1 VVSRWRARWARRLDP
16 TVAAVPARPLELP
29 AGPAALPPAP
39 PAPPPNVWPGLTH
52 QFALRLLNLVENL
65 RPELDRLEA
74 DEDDSTRLA
83 RLYRVDHGL
92 TRLRRT
98 AGYLGVLAGVDAGEL
113 TGIRSSLVDVIRE
126 AESAIEHYTRVAI
139 GRVVELGVVEYASRD
154 VAWLLAALIENATVF
169 SPGAV
174 TVSAWLLADGGVLMR
189 VEDSGIGI
197 HPEQVAAINAWLD
210 GPVLDVDTDTGR
222 HTGLAVA
229 HRLARRHGIGLR
241 LATREPSG
249 TGGTGTVAMIALPP
263 ALLCELPTG
272 AAATGQPGPGT
283 APAWPGGPGG
293 AARGTAAVRPG
304 EAPRLAVPNGGT
316 HAQPAPPAWDP
327 RAHDESTDSIPV
339 PTTGIPAT
347 GSGRTATWSE
357 AGPAG
362 MVGMGP
368 ELEWP
373 PTTSTSRLR
382 PGGAD
387 GGDRA
392 GLPQRQRHSL
402 RGGAEPWRTGPVDPG
417 ARQSF
422 AADLGAFTAGER
434 DARQHSA
441 PPAGG
446 SRDGRGG
453 RDGQPNRS
461 GQPNSNGQPNR
472 NGQANWDEQANWN
485 ARPIRND
492 PGPRN
497 DLGDGNDRGG
507 MS

>member
-16 TVAAVPARPLELP
+16 GVVPVPVRSFE
-29 AGPAALPPAP
+29 PAALPPGPSAAP
-39 PAPPPNVWPGLTH
+39 PAPPPAPPNVWPELTH

-74 DEDDSTRLA
+74 DEEDSTRLA

-98 AGYLGVLAGVDAGEL
+98 AGYLGVLAGVEAGEL

-189 VEDSGIGI
+189 VEDAGIGI

-210 GPVLDVDTDTGR
+210 GPVRDVDGDTGK

-229 HRLARRHGIGLR
+229 HRLARKHGIGLR
-241 LATREPSG
+241 LATREPAG
-249 TGGTGTVAMIALPP
+249 TGTTGTVAMVALPP

-272 AAATGQPGPGT
+272 TAAPGAPA
-283 APAWPGGPGG
+283 APAWPGGAPGG
-293 AARGTAAVRPG
+293 AARGSAQVRPG
-304 EAPRLAVPNGGT
+304 EPPRLSVLNGGAHQPAVPAEAPPPAEALPPG
-316 HAQPAPPAWDP
+316 HSAWIPRPAP
-327 RAHDESTDSIPV
+327 
-339 PTTGIPAT
+339 G
-347 GSGRTATWSE
+347 GG
-357 AGPAG
+357 
-362 MVGMGP
+362 

-373 PTTSTSRLR
+373 PTVNTSRLR
-382 PGGAD
+382 PEEDNGG
-387 GGDRA
+387 RHS
-392 GLPQRQRHSL
+392 LPQRQRQSL
-402 RGGAEPWRTGPVDPG
+402 RGAGEPWRPGPVDPA
-417 ARQSF
+417 ARHSF

-434 DARQHSA
+434 DARQQPA

-446 SRDGRGG
+446 G
-453 RDGQPNRS
+453 
-461 GQPNSNGQPNR
+461 
-472 NGQANWDEQANWN
+472 
-485 ARPIRND
+485 RND
-492 PGPRN
+492 Q
-497 DLGDGNDRGG
+497 GG

>member
-1 VVSRWRARWARRLDP
+1 MVSRWRARWARRLDP
-16 TVAAVPARPLELP
+16 SAAAVPVRTYEPV
-29 AGPAALPPAP
+29 ALPPGPSAAP
-39 PAPPPNVWPGLTH
+39 PAPPPTPPNVWPELTN

-74 DEDDSTRLA
+74 DEEDSTRLA

-98 AGYLGVLAGVDAGEL
+98 AGYLGVLAGVEAGEL

-189 VEDSGIGI
+189 VEDAGIGM

-210 GPVLDVDTDTGR
+210 GPVRDVDGDTGK

-229 HRLARRHGIGLR
+229 HRLARKHGIGLR
-241 LATREPSG
+241 LATREPAG
-249 TGGTGTVAMIALPP
+249 TGTTGTVAMVALPP

-272 AAATGQPGPGT
+272 AVAPGAPA
-283 APAWPGGPGG
+283 APAWPGGGAPGG
-293 AARGTAAVRPG
+293 GARGSAQVRPG
-304 EAPRLAVPNGGT
+304 EPPRLSVLNGGA
-316 HAQPAPPAWDP
+316 HASAAPPAPPAPPAWDP
-327 RAHDESTDSIPV
+327 RSANEPTNSIPV
-339 PTTGIPAT
+339 PPSLPVRTRPPAP
-347 GSGRTATWSE
+347 GEPVS
-357 AGPAG
+357 PAPA
-362 MVGMGP
+362 GP

-373 PTTSTSRLR
+373 PTVNTSRLR
-382 PGGAD
+382 PEGD
-387 GGDRA
+387 GGRHS
-392 GLPQRQRHSL
+392 LPQRQRQSL
-402 RGGAEPWRTGPVDPG
+402 RGAGEPWRPGPVDPA
-417 ARQSF
+417 ARHSF
-422 AADLGAFTAGER
+422 AADLGAFTEGER
-434 DARQHSA
+434 DARQQPA

-446 SRDGRGG
+446 G
-453 RDGQPNRS
+453 
-461 GQPNSNGQPNR
+461 
-472 NGQANWDEQANWN
+472 
-485 ARPIRND
+485 RND
-492 PGPRN
+492 Q
-497 DLGDGNDRGG
+497 GG

>member
-16 TVAAVPARPLELP
+16 GVVPVPVRSFE
-29 AGPAALPPAP
+29 PAALPPGPSAAP
-39 PAPPPNVWPGLTH
+39 PAPPPAPPNVWPELTH

-74 DEDDSTRLA
+74 DEEDSTRLA

-98 AGYLGVLAGVDAGEL
+98 AGYLGVLAGVEAGEL

-189 VEDSGIGI
+189 VEDAGIGI

-210 GPVLDVDTDTGR
+210 GPVRDVDGDTGK

-229 HRLARRHGIGLR
+229 HRLARKHGIGLR
-241 LATREPSG
+241 LATRDPGG
-249 TGGTGTVAMIALPP
+249 TGTTGTVAMVALPP
-263 ALLCELPTG
+263 ALLCELPT
-272 AAATGQPGPGT
+272 ATLPGT
-283 APAWPGGPGG
+283 PPAWPASPNG
-293 AARGTAAVRPG
+293 AARGTAPVRPG
-304 EAPRLAVPNGGT
+304 DPQPPRLSVLPGGAHPSPPPAT
-316 HAQPAPPAWDP
+316 PPPTPAPP
-327 RAHDESTDSIPV
+327 
-339 PTTGIPAT
+339 PTAAPPPIPAAESLPPGHSAWIPRPT
-347 GSGRTATWSE
+347 GNEPTG
-357 AGPAG
+357 
-362 MVGMGP
+362 GP

-373 PTTSTSRLR
+373 PTVNTSRLR
-382 PGGAD
+382 PEEGNGG
-387 GGDRA
+387 RHS
-392 GLPQRQRHSL
+392 LPQRQRQSL
-402 RGGAEPWRTGPVDPG
+402 RGAGEPWRPGPVDPA
-417 ARQSF
+417 ARHSF

-434 DARQHSA
+434 DARRQPA

-446 SRDGRGG
+446 G
-453 RDGQPNRS
+453 
-461 GQPNSNGQPNR
+461 
-472 NGQANWDEQANWN
+472 
-485 ARPIRND
+485 RND
-492 PGPRN
+492 Q
-497 DLGDGNDRGG
+497 GG